1 MKNHNTEGGKP
12 PSFAKKQYPKAR
24 MSMSKFKD
32 KIKKLGYKYYQED
45 DRYCVDIPGY
55 SHTVEFHSQYHLCNW
70 FHHYLA
76 LGLDKD
82 E

>member
-12 PSFAKKQYPKAR
+12 PSFSKQQYPKAR

-55 SHTVEFHSQYHLCNW
+55 THAVEFHSQYHLCNW